1 MVDMATFIMKKMNK
15 PVLLFLEKKDFIYL
29 LLERREGRKEER
41 ERNINV
47 PEIHGWVA
55 SHTPPAGGLACNPGM
70 FPAWESNREPLGLQ
84 ASAQSTEPHEPHQA
98 GLFCFFSKEVTLDL

>member
-41 ERNINV
+41 ERNIHV
-47 PEIHGWVA
+47 PEK
-55 SHTPPAGGLACNPGM
+55 
-70 FPAWESNREPLGLQ
+70 Q
-84 ASAQSTEPHEPHQA
+84 
-98 GLFCFFSKEVTLDL
+98 